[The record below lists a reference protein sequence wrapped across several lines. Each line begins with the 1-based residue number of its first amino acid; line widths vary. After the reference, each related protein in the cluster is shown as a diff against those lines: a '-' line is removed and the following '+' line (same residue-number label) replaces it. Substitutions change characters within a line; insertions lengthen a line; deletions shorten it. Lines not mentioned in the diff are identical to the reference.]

1 MTNITKKLFIIFF
14 IIISSAN
21 PAFSKKN
28 NSIAIGN
35 ENAKITIKVFS
46 SLTCPHCANF
56 HNKIY
61 EKLKDEFIDSGKVR
75 FEHYGFPL
83 DFAAL
88 NAEKI
93 LRCNNNKKITFQLLS
108 EIYKKQDE
116 WAVGSEINTI
126 NNSLKK
132 IGLNFGLSEESI
144 DKCINNEVMQDEIL
158 EERIDAQKK
167 YKISSTPT
175 IYVNEK
181 KYEGNHE
188 FKNFKKFLEKLL

>member
-28 NSIAIGN
+28 NLIAIGN

-75 FEHYGFPL
+75 FEHIIMLYSTAKYGV
-83 DFAAL
+83 
-88 NAEKI
+88 I
-93 LRCNNNKKITFQLLS
+93 MMYS
-108 EIYKKQDE
+108 
-116 WAVGSEINTI
+116 AVKSGII
-126 NNSLKK
+126 ML
-132 IGLNFGLSEESI
+132 
-144 DKCINNEVMQDEIL
+144 
-158 EERIDAQKK
+158 
-167 YKISSTPT
+167 
-175 IYVNEK
+175 
-181 KYEGNHE
+181 
-188 FKNFKKFLEKLL
+188 